1 MDTFFYLFAE
11 RKFHVQLPIKITSDA
26 KRALSVFIMC
36 VTAFPAAVILVKHA
50 MIEPNYFILVQGLSS
65 F

>member
-26 KRALSVFIMC
+26 KRALLAFILS
-36 VTAFPAAVILVKHA
+36 VTAFPPAVIA
-50 MIEPNYFILVQGLSS
+50 G
-65 F
+65 